1 MAVIF
6 SSMSGAIAAARAMT
20 DPSTQRKLLRAV
32 QDHLLA
38 SFDGAGTR
46 SGARGGGD

>member
-20 DPSTQRKLLRAV
+20 DPNTQRKPLRAV
-32 QDHLLA
+32 QDHLSA
-38 SFDGAGTR
+38 PFDETRTR
-46 SGARGGGD
+46 SGARLP